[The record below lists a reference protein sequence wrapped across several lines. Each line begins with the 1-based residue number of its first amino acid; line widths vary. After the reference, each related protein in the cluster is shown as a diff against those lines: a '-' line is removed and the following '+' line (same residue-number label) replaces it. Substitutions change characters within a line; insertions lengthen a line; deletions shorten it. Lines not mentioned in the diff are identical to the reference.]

1 MNKHKKEKIY
11 FKKEKVVLSDILPYE
26 VPVIFNNRYFYQFLI
41 ENKIEF
47 KDGKVKYDNN
57 IKGLNNIIELIFDN
71 QKNKSTI
78 PFEFKISHKNNDYRS
93 LAIIHPIDQ
102 LKTVAFYNEFK
113 ETIKYFA
120 SVSKYSIRKPYKVAK
135 TIFVNDYLY
144 QQQKKSNNE
153 SNIEI
158 HKSKDENLKT
168 FFSYKKYSNIYKF
181 FESYEYQRC
190 EKKFTHLY
198 KFDISKCFD
207 SIYTHSISWSLYG
220 KEIVKDNLKSS
231 KTTFAGKFDALMQN
245 MNYAETNGI
254 LIGSEVSR
262 IFAELLLQQIDKNV
276 FNELHKEEYIHK
288 KDYEIFRYVDDYFLF
303 CSDNNLKD
311 IIKNKFIHHLKQF
324 NLFINDTKSYEYSR
338 PIITD
343 LTIAKIKIKDL
354 ISNKLSIDFINT
366 ENKNNDKNWKIG
378 FSHKDLIIRFK
389 IIIKESNIEYK
400 DVVNYSIS
408 IVEKKALQVILK
420 IEKEENIS
428 LYKKDFIS
436 YFNDVLS
443 LIFFIYTVA
452 PRVSSTIKIVSLLSK
467 LLVFIKDDKNISNN
481 QKEFIYKK
489 IFDESY
495 QIINDNKRKK
505 YVQNET
511 LYLLIMLAELNND
524 YLIDASI
531 LEKSFLEG
539 KMNYFSITTLLFYI
553 KNESKYEYIKSQILE
568 KVESKF
574 NQCNKDN
581 LNKNTELVMLLLDL
595 LSCPFVDDKQ
605 KRELLTIF
613 NKNKDKDSLIKFRK
627 EWFIK
632 WENFNLANEIEIKKS
647 QEVYG

>member
-276 FNELHKEEYIHK
+276 FNELHKEEYVHK

-366 ENKNNDKNWKIG
+366 ENKNNDKNWEIG